1 MIVSIVISL
10 FNEEQGVL
18 AFWSK
23 LEKVLTNTTSADFE
37 VLWINDGSSDNTQ
50 VLIDEIKSQETN
62 SSNSIKHITI
72 EFSKNFGHESA
83 MIAGIDNSNGDAIIC
98 LDSDGQHPPEKI
110 PEMIDSFSNANEIV
124 LMERLKRADN
134 GFLKKF
140 LSTFFYKIINSLS
153 TIRFQDSSTDFFL
166 ISKRISRI
174 FKSNYRDQN
183 RFIRGFI
190 QSIGF
195 PVEILSFEAP
205 ARLYGKSNYSY
216 LALSKLALNAIFS
229 FSNKPL
235 RLSIIISIVFIGFTF
250 IFSLFSLY
258 MYLFGNTPPSG
269 YTTIIL
275 FLSFS
280 FSLLFLTLTIL
291 SLYFEKSIQEMRRR
305 PLYIIRKKSDE

>member
-1 MIVSIVISL
+1 MKVSVIISL

-18 AFWSK
+18 TFWSNM
-23 LEKVLTNTTSADFE
+23 EKVLKNTADTDFE
-37 VLWINDGSSDNTQ
+37 VIWVNDGSSDNTQ
-50 VLIDEIKSQETN
+50 LFIEGIKSSAVN
-62 SSNSIKHITI
+62 SANNIKHILI
-72 EFSKNFGHESA
+72 EFSKNFGHEAA
-83 MIAGIDNSNGDAIIC
+83 MIAGIDNASGEAIIC

-110 PEMIDSFSNANEIV
+110 PEMINAFKDGYEIV

-134 GFLKKF
+134 SFFKRLM
-140 LSTFFYKIINSLS
+140 SSFFYKIINSLS
-153 TIRFQDSSTDFFL
+153 TIKFQDNSTDFFL
-166 ISKRISRI
+166 ISKQIARI
-174 FKSNYRDQN
+174 FKSNFRDQN

-195 PVEILSFEAP
+195 PVKLLSFEAP

-216 LALSKLALNAIFS
+216 LALTKLAINAIFS

-235 RLSIIISIVFIGFTF
+235 RLSIIISILFIGFTF

-291 SLYFEKSIQEMRRR
+291 SLYFEKTIQEMRKR
-305 PLYIIRKKSDE
+305 PIYIIKKKSCE